1 MYDLPIGYNQEKIQ
15 NMNRTLVLNLLRKEG
30 ICSRAQLAKL
40 SQLKQAT
47 ITNMMNDFIHWGL
60 VKEVGFLTG
69 DMGRRSIGVSINND
83 DFGVLAVRIAR
94 KNYSVGIFDL
104 SGNSVIVNRK
114 RIAPSQSPETT
125 VEKIINDGTRLMAQC
140 QNRRIIAVGIA
151 LPGPYSTK
159 TGRIEI
165 MTGVTGWN
173 KIPVQELFETNFHL
187 PVFIEQD
194 ANAAALAQYW
204 NSNSDEKLQNKML
217 IYIAIGQGVGAGIIS
232 NGEIIRGAEGIA
244 GEIGH
249 TCVNFNGPR
258 CACGNR
264 GCLENYCS
272 SIAFTS
278 MVNEAL
284 NPEEPLS
291 FSDAVLLMKSG
302 DPVVKEQFLKTCDI
316 LSIGVVNI
324 INSFNPSIVVLGD
337 EMSHIAPELM
347 LDRVKRNVKEHLI
360 PEIYK
365 DTKIS
370 TSLTGKDSMVHG
382 AAIVAIAKIFTQP
395 GLYFLH

>member
-1 MYDLPIGYNQEKIQ
+1 MFNPFVGYNQEKIQ
-15 NMNRTLVLNLLRKEG
+15 SINRSLVLKLLCKEG
-30 ICSRAQLAKL
+30 VCSRAQLAKL

-47 ITNMMNDFIHWGL
+47 ITNMMNDFINCGL

-69 DMGRRSIGVSINND
+69 DRGRRSIGVSINNE

-104 SGNSVIVNRK
+104 SGNSVIVNR
-114 RIAPSQSPETT
+114 RSIPPQQAPANTI
-125 VEKIINDGTRLMAQC
+125 EKIIRDGNRLIAQC
-140 QNRRIIAVGIA
+140 EKRRIIAVGVA

-165 MTGVTGWN
+165 MTGVLGWN
-173 KIPVQELFETNFHL
+173 KIPVKELFEEHFRL

-204 NSNSDEKLQNKML
+204 NSSENLQNQML
-217 IYIAIGQGVGAGIIS
+217 VYIAIGQGVGAGIIN
-232 NGEIIRGAEGIA
+232 NGEILRGTEGIA

-249 TCVNFNGPR
+249 TCVNFNGPP

-272 SIAFTS
+272 SIAFST

-284 NPEEPLS
+284 KPKESLS
-291 FSDAVLLMKSG
+291 FSDIVLLMKSG
-302 DPVVKEQFLKTCDI
+302 NETVKEEFLKTCDI

-337 EMSHIAPELM
+337 EMSHIAPKLM
-347 LDRVKRNVKEHLI
+347 LTRVTENVKEHLL

-365 DTKIS
+365 GTKIS
-370 TSLTGKDSMVHG
+370 LSLTGRDSMVHG
-382 AAIVAIAKIFTQP
+382 AAIVAIAEIFANT
-395 GLYFLH
+395 GRYFPPV

>member
-173 KIPVQELFETNFHL
+173 KIPVQELFEANFHL